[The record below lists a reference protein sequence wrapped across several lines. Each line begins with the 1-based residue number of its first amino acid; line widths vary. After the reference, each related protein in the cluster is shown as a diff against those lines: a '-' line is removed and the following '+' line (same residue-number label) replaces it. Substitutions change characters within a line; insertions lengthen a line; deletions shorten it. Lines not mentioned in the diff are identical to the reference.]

1 MPTRSGGRFERPA
14 AAEEFW
20 PPPPW
25 LALIAPSVGVAT
37 PMPTMAGI
45 PMMGVRHFGGLRGRS
60 PPSVVLLPP
69 FERPVLLPD
78 ELKEPPLLEN
88 LGPEPCAPAR
98 ASASVTTAS
107 ESTAAAAMSAKDRR
121 SSDLI
126 FGLLEA
132 VGSDGRIP

>member
-1 MPTRSGGRFERPA
+1 
-14 AAEEFW
+14 
-20 PPPPW
+20 
-25 LALIAPSVGVAT
+25 LIAPSVGVAT

-60 PPSVVLLPP
+60 PPSVVVLPPSVVLLPP
-69 FERPVLLPD
+69 LERPVLLPD

-121 SSDLI
+121 RRDLI

-132 VGSDGRIP
+132 AG